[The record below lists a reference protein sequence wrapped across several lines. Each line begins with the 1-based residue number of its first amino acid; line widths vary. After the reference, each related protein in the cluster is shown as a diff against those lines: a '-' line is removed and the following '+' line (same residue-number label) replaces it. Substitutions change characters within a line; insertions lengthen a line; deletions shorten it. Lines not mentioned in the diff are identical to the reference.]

1 MRYWIILLLG
11 LLIACSPIENK
22 KDSSPDLALA
32 SAKGETGNPVKL
44 ILDTDTANEIDDLYA
59 IARLLP
65 EKRINLLG
73 ITSAQW
79 FHVLSGDSTVYQSQ
93 RLNEEM
99 LAIAD
104 RMDLPHPR
112 GADMIMGMP
121 WGGYQARE
129 SEATTFIIDQVKA
142 LPAGEKLVVMSIG
155 ATTNLASAIAV
166 APEIAP
172 KIVAYTLGFQYD
184 HQKAVWNKDE
194 FNIRRDLNAAN
205 FLLNQED
212 LELHIMPTSVAVKYT
227 WPQDDT
233 FQRLDELGK
242 MGNYLKQKWLE
253 RFPDNKTWVMWDVAL
268 IHAFLDP
275 EMAEERPVAT
285 PPENIPRKVWM
296 YSDIDFVAM
305 QADYWEKMNY
315 WSAVPADQ

>member
-1 MRYWIILLLG
+1 MRYRTILLICLF
-11 LLIACSPIENK
+11 ITHHACTPAEPEEEATPS
-22 KDSSPDLALA
+22 LALA
-32 SAKGETGNPVKL
+32 EAEGAFGDPVKL

-65 EKRINLLG
+65 EDRINLLG

-99 LAIAD
+99 LGIAD
-104 RMDLPHPR
+104 RMDLPHPL

-121 WGGYQARE
+121 WGGDEARE

-142 LPAGEKLVVMSIG
+142 LPEGEKLVVMSIG
-155 ATTNLASAIAV
+155 ATTNLASAIAL

-184 HQKAVWNKDE
+184 HERGVWDKDE

-205 FLLNQED
+205 FLLNRED

-227 WPQDDT
+227 WPREDT
-233 FQRLDELGK
+233 FGRLDQLGA
-242 MGNYLKQKWLE
+242 MGAYLKQKWLE
-253 RFPDNKTWVMWDVAL
+253 RFPDNDSWVMWDVAL
-268 IHAFLDP
+268 VHAFLDP
-275 EMAEERPVAT
+275 DMAPETPVRT
-285 PPENIPRKVWM
+285 PPENVQRRIWM
-296 YSDIDFVAM
+296 YSDLDFSAM
-305 QADYWEKMNY
+305 QTDYWETMNY
-315 WSAVPADQ
+315 WKP